1 MPVMSFDLKFIA
13 RLCYS
18 LCYVE
23 MFSDYNKTVGTMVL
37 WFQVLKQEVIFSF
50 LLSKRSKRKVI

>member
-23 MFSDYNKTVGTMVL
+23 MFSDYNKTVGTMIL
-37 WFQVLKQEVIFSF
+37 WFQVLRKSF
-50 LLSKRSKRKVI
+50 KAGGDF